1 MYQVLYLKID
11 IKQSK
16 FNRLNV
22 DVPDLLPMMDFCCQ
36 FVLYLKEN
44 KTWLLRGAYKTSW
57 DHFLKLQ
64 AILCLSFFL
73 YFSNFAFILLSKNL
87 N

>member
-44 KTWLLRGAYKTSW
+44 KT
-57 DHFLKLQ
+57 
-64 AILCLSFFL
+64 
-73 YFSNFAFILLSKNL
+73 
-87 N
+87 